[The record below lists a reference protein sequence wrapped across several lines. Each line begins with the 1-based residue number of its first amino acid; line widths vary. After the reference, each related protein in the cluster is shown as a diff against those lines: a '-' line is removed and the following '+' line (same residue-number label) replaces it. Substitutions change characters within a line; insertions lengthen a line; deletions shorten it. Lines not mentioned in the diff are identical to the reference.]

1 MSSFGIGRSAS
12 ESSSART
19 VLKGAHGAIL
29 FRHPVFAQNFCSIQV
44 DVIYQE
50 SQTGERQVYESVYS
64 LVILSSTGSMGR
76 HSSEPAL
83 LGGVEKKKNEKARK
97 SRMLVQDRV
106 AKAGLQV

>member
-1 MSSFGIGRSAS
+1 
-12 ESSSART
+12 
-19 VLKGAHGAIL
+19 
-29 FRHPVFAQNFCSIQV
+29 
-44 DVIYQE
+44 
-50 SQTGERQVYESVYS
+50 
-64 LVILSSTGSMGR
+64 MGR